1 MTARMTPSA
10 STSAA
15 TTGRVRHALTRLRTA
30 HIESSFTRERRTMLM
45 AEQDR
50 GRYVRPF

>member
-1 MTARMTPSA
+1 MTARITPSS
-10 STSAA
+10 STPSGS
-15 TTGRVRHALTRLRTA
+15 TGRVRHALARLRTA
-30 HIESSFTRERRTMLM
+30 HIESSFAHERRTVLQ